1 MTRHTERSALDE
13 LRDLAGMARCI
24 HAEMGMWLTDP
35 KLQVEPRGFIE
46 RWERMLSDAMPKE
59 KN

>member
-13 LRDLAGMARCI
+13 LRDLAEMARCI
-24 HAEMGMWLTDP
+24 HAEIGMWLNDP
-35 KLQVEPRGFIE
+35 ALQVEPRGFIE
-46 RWERMLSDAMPKE
+46 RWHRMLSDTMPKE